1 MNDRNQP
8 PSAAVSPAG
17 KNTNQRPAV
26 GDYIMKIEEVPK
38 EVRDYAINKIS
49 PKDADGNIQ
58 KDEKGKEMRAGI
70 STAKEN
76 GSYYGSVILNND
88 KFIVQAV
95 GKDRGY
101 AVVHP
106 KDKVELQGPTLATLD
121 EQKRMNGFDVQ
132 IHYTGDR
139 AKAYPYKAKET
150 TAEQGEKALASKAKE
165 AMTPETLI
173 AKAQEY
179 AAENIKN
186 ANQRTAFL
194 KHMEAVTQQAFQR
207 DTAPQQQASKPAPQ
221 KAQQTPEQAGKGI
234 ER

>member
-1 MNDRNQP
+1 MNDRNQT
-8 PSAAVSPAG
+8 PSADSKAG
-17 KNTNQRPAV
+17 KSTNQRPAV
-26 GDYIMKIEEVPK
+26 GDYLMKIEDVPK

-49 PKDADGNIQ
+49 PKDADGNTQ
-58 KDEKGKEMRAGI
+58 KDEKGKERRAGI
-70 STAKEN
+70 SSAKEN
-76 GSYYGSVILNND
+76 GSYYGPVILNND

-95 GKDRGY
+95 GKDRSY

-139 AKAYPYKAKET
+139 AKAYPHKAKET
-150 TAEQGEKALASKAKE
+150 TAAQGEKTQASKPKE
-165 AMTPETLI
+165 GMTPETII

-179 AAENIKN
+179 AAENIKH
-186 ANQRTAFL
+186 AGQRTAFL

-207 DTAPQQQASKPAPQ
+207 DTSPQKQAIKPAT
-221 KAQQTPEQAGKGI
+221 QTPEQSTKGI